1 VISYI
6 LLFVV
11 AWGFGYLFRD
21 MRDKVTEL
29 TAQLKKEEPDVG
41 ATYAAYGRVDPYK
54 VNQDG
59 DVGLVEPK
67 TAQRLEWEE
76 QERLRKM
83 QIGPQ

>member
-1 VISYI
+1 VISI
-6 LLFVV
+6 ITGLIGFLL
-11 AWGFGYLFRD
+11 GYFYKD
-21 MRDKVTEL
+21 MKNKIDSL
-29 TAQLKKEEPDVG
+29 TQQIKKKEPEIG
-41 ATYAAYGRVDPYK
+41 ATNAAYGRVDPFR

-83 QIGPQ
+83 QII